1 MCIKRS
7 TDLLQS
13 VLSRF
18 PSGYS
23 LAFAYGSGVFK
34 RLSHESVKRNMIDF
48 ILVVRDPH
56 KWHSANLKMNPRD
69 YSWLR
74 MFGSKTIAAVQK
86 RGVAGVYFNT
96 MVDHKNL
103 LLKYGVI
110 SHTAAMQDLL
120 DWDSL
125 YIAGRLHKPVQIL
138 GSRES
143 S

>member
-1 MCIKRS
+1 
-7 TDLLQS
+7 
-13 VLSRF
+13 
-18 PSGYS
+18 
-23 LAFAYGSGVFK
+23 
-34 RLSHESVKRNMIDF
+34 MIDF

-103 LLKYGVI
+103 VRLYGQ
-110 SHTAAMQDLL
+110 TT
-120 DWDSL
+120 
-125 YIAGRLHKPVQIL
+125 
-138 GSRES
+138 
-143 S
+143 